1 VSSVAQAAPFTVWP
15 SSRKVGTVALV
26 VAVVA
31 TAVMLPFESV
41 SWAGWQLPMLAL
53 ALASFSVVLSMHRR
67 KPFLT
72 RRVVLGCSAA
82 LLMIAVI
89 APPQA
94 SHDVWSYAM
103 YGRIVV
109 DHHANPYMHAPNE
122 YRTDPALARVDPR
135 WRATRSVYGPV
146 FTVLSATGMAVVGDS
161 ATGGRLYFQLLAAG
175 AVAAA
180 LLLLARRGADA
191 AALAWIGLNPVV
203 LAVVAGGHNDVLVG
217 LAALAGVLAAS
228 DDRPAIA
235 GLALGL
241 GCLIKIS
248 GVLPLVA
255 VLAWLAV
262 KHGRRA
268 ATRAAVAA
276 STLVV
281 AGYAI
286 VGGRA
291 ALQPLRTAASLRSKG
306 SFWVFPVGWAGRHIL
321 GWSATGAGS
330 VTGVA
335 AMVAIVVVAAILIAG
350 RLHDADPALAAG
362 GAALVYLLGGVYI
375 LPWYAGWTVM
385 VTALGWRS
393 RIAWLAQLQAA
404 GLMLAYIDRAGVD
417 PDSLHRLLNTVG
429 TRVLP
434 GAQAVALVV
443 LAVTSARHLK
453 ALRRIPRTVGTAVA
467 G

>member
-1 VSSVAQAAPFTVWP
+1 MARGAPFSVWQSP
-15 SSRKVGTVALV
+15 RKIGAVALV
-26 VAVVA
+26 VAVAA
-31 TAVMLPFESV
+31 TGVMLPFESV
-41 SWAGWQLPMLAL
+41 SWTGWRLPVLAL
-53 ALASFSVVLSMHRR
+53 ALASFLVALSMHRR
-67 KPFLT
+67 QPFLT
-72 RRVVLGCSAA
+72 RRLVLGCSAG
-82 LLMIAVI
+82 LLIIAVI

-109 DHHANPYMHAPNE
+109 DHHANPYVHAPAE
-122 YRTDPALARVDPR
+122 YRTDPALARVDHR
-135 WRATRSVYGPV
+135 WRATRSVYGPG
-146 FTVLSATGMAVVGDS
+146 FTALSAVGMAVVGVS
-161 ATGGRLYFQLLAAG
+161 STGARLYFQLLAAG

-203 LAVVAGGHNDVLVG
+203 LTVVAGGHNDVLVG

-235 GLALGL
+235 GVALGL
-241 GCLIKIS
+241 GCLVKIS
-248 GVLPLVA
+248 GALPLVA

-276 STLVV
+276 STLVI

-291 ALQPLRTAASLRSKG
+291 ALQPLRVAASLRSKG
-306 SFWVFPVGWAGRHIL
+306 SFWVFPVGWVGRHVL
-321 GWSATGAGS
+321 GWSATSAGS

-335 AMVAIVVVAAILIAG
+335 AMVAIVVVAGMLIAG

-362 GAALVYLLGGVYI
+362 GAALVYLLAGVYI

-385 VTALGWRS
+385 VTALAWRS
-393 RIAWLAQLQAA
+393 RMAWLAQLQAA
-404 GLMLAYIDRAGVD
+404 ALMLAYVDRAGVD

-429 TRVLP
+429 TRVVP
-434 GAQAVALVV
+434 AAQAVALGF
-443 LAVTSARHLK
+443 LAVTSARHLI
-453 ALRRIPRTVGTAVA
+453 ALRRTPRTVGVAVA